1 MFYPRADADLSLYA
15 HPLAADEPWTGLRSV
30 DYNKALP
37 PLRNAI
43 VSITLDNETKTDT
56 IRSMQ
61 SAALFKNIPHRFL
74 KNDVKSPDTTF
85 YYVFAKDNVAKNK
98 LDDQNKEG
106 RIVGYYQIGGH
117 QKIPFDGYME
127 ELERKEKDQRRWKI
141 SISAHDSVFNS
152 ERITGIF
159 IDHIIHL
166 SKWRL
171 SAYLSCVCTI
181 RCLYGSAG
189 GADVEERAW
198 GMGGNLETGVQDY

>member
-1 MFYPRADADLSLYA
+1 MPIKIRPEYDSLYTWELEFVDKIVGGK
-15 HPLAADEPWTGLRSV
+15 PLTANDSSYINMFWR
-30 DYNKALP
+30 NK
-37 PLRNAI
+37 
-43 VSITLDNETKTDT
+43 KT
-56 IRSMQ
+56 ISY
-61 SAALFKNIPHRFL
+61 S
-74 KNDVKSPDTTF
+74 DVKSPDTTF

-117 QKIPFDGYME
+117 QKVPFDGYME

-166 SKWRL
+166 SK
-171 SAYLSCVCTI
+171 
-181 RCLYGSAG
+181 
-189 GADVEERAW
+189 
-198 GMGGNLETGVQDY
+198 